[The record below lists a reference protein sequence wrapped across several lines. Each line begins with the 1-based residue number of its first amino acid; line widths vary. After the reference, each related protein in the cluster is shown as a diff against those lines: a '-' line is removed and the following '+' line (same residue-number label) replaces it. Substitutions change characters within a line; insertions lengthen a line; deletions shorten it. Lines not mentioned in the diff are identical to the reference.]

1 MAEKSFMDMF
11 TPAGVGATVQYGIGI
26 WQAAEAKS
34 ATAIQA
40 WDKWEADTVQA
51 IRQATQLE
59 KQNYRA
65 YNVDL
70 ENWYKQSDYVEKL
83 RQYESALEKQA
94 AETKTATSQSAL
106 RSLGRQLADREVRF
120 YEEEAAATIQ
130 LENIRLK
137 NIADSVKRVAS
148 GQVGRTIQGIGTAY
162 HQQWLTNASNRQIT
176 RQFRIGDKLAAAN
189 AAVIDA
195 QNKTNSVALY
205 NPRPYAD
212 PVQPLAPIPVDTYLP
227 KEPKVSGTLSI
238 LDIASTAMGA
248 YQSYVDMSPPK
259 GDTQKAPG
267 NTPDTSKP
275 AATTGGTSTT
285 LTTAAPE
292 EK

>member
-1 MAEKSFMDMF
+1 MQSLLSMF
-11 TPAGVGATVQYGIGI
+11 TPELGAVAQFGLGV
-26 WQAAEAKS
+26 WNAAESKK
-34 ATAIQA
+34 ATSIEA
-40 WDKWEADTVQA
+40 WSKWEADTVQG
-51 IRQATQLE
+51 IRRAAE
-59 KQNYRA
+59 IDKQNYRA
-65 YNVDL
+65 FQVDL

-83 RQYESALEKQA
+83 RQYESALQKQS
-94 AETKTATSQSAL
+94 AEMKTATSQSAL
-106 RSLGRQLADREVRF
+106 RSMGRQLADRDARF

-137 NIADSVKRVAS
+137 NISDSVKRVAS
-148 GQVGRTIQGIGTAY
+148 GQVGRTIQAIGTAY
-162 HQQWLTNASNRQIT
+162 HQQWLNNVSNRQIT
-176 RQFRIGDKLAAAN
+176 KEFRLGDKLAAAR
-189 AAVIDA
+189 AASIDA

-238 LDIASTAMGA
+238 LDVANVAMGA

-259 GDTQKAPG
+259 SDTQRAPG

-275 AATTGGTSTT
+275 AGTTGGTSTT
-285 LTTAAPE
+285 VTPVTPE
-292 EK
+292 EE